1 MMRRWWASS
10 GARVTSWTLSMVA
23 PRSDSY
29 PAVMPRVA
37 PRRSTSVQLTFVKSA
52 RVSVQPPKLTR
63 RSVAPPNSTS
73 RSRQFSN
80 VTSVSVPLRK
90 FTESSLP
97 SRNVTRRIEAEKACT
112 PASAQPVSVVSCQPV
127 SARSLATNLVSRSR
141 VSVNRDFLSRPPS
154 KAALTNSQSRK
165 WQWLAAV
172 SPNEASANRTPSY
185 SSSGSRPPSCGVSS
199 PAMDRPYRR
208 RCVRLPVPGGDP
220 RRLLRPAI
228 AGRRHA
234 APYDPAGRAKGNQKG
249 AGRGRRRGLQ
259 RKGHR
264 GVPGERREG
273 GRLVRGPDP
282 PAAAPHRSQER
293 HRTGEPAGL
302 SAGGRQLRDIRLGR
316 RRAAGP
322 AVVPQPGRA
331 PRRHGRGG
339 HRHDQ
344 RPGPGGGPGRAG
356 SYLCQAAGSHVQFR
370 RLREERRAARDS
382 RRPARPGGVT
392 FFSPALAADVTGW
405 PPYAPGRRTTTRIF
419 DDPPVVAP
427 HPERASLHIWDQ
439 HRFGTLDLTPD
450 PA

>member
-1 MMRRWWASS
+1 MSPQSVTVMPRWRASR
-10 GARVTSWTLSMVA
+10 GASATSWLLSMMA

-29 PAVMPRVA
+29 PAVMPSSA
-37 PRRSTSVQLTFVKSA
+37 PRRSTSVQLTLAKSA
-52 RVSVQPPKLTR
+52 RVSVQPAKLTR
-63 RSVAPPNSTS
+63 RSVAPPNSAS

-90 FTESSLP
+90 FTASSLQ
-97 SRNVTRRIEAEKACT
+97 SRKVTRRIEAEKAWT
-112 PASAQPVSVVSCQPV
+112 PASAQPASVVSSQPV
-127 SARSLATNLVSRSR
+127 SARSQATNLTSRRR
-141 VSVNRDFLSRPPS
+141 VSVNLALLSRPPS
-154 KAALTNSQSRK
+154 KEAPANSQSRK
-165 WQWLAAV
+165 WQFLA
-172 SPNEASANRTPSY
+172 SASANEAAANARPSY
-185 SSSGSRPPSCGVSS
+185 SSSGSRPPWCEVSS
-199 PAMDRPYRR
+199 LGMDPT
-208 RCVRLPVPGGDP
+208 LPGLMIAWISTGNHKGD
-220 RRLLRPAI
+220 
-228 AGRRHA
+228 GH
-234 APYDPAGRAKGNQKG
+234 
-249 AGRGRRRGLQ
+249 GRRRGLQ

-419 DDPPVVAP
+419 DDPPGVAP